1 MSQNTN
7 ELTSCFVSFWNAE
20 KKTRYRLA
28 QESIQERIDRIV
40 NEYDYDI
47 GTLKS
52 KCKESGTNDIYEF
65 LDDILLGKGVD
76 DEWEVEVEEDE
87 LHEPDKI
94 VEKVVVRHN
103 FSDAFRI
110 RNKRT

>member
-1 MSQNTN
+1 M
-7 ELTSCFVSFWNAE
+7 
-20 KKTRYRLA
+20 
-28 QESIQERIDRIV
+28 
-40 NEYDYDI
+40 
-47 GTLKS
+47 KS

-65 LDDILLGKGVD
+65 LDDILFGKGVD

-87 LHEPDKI
+87 LHEPYKT
-94 VEKVVVRHN
+94 VEKVVVRDN